1 MHAAQSVALP
11 VPDPFVALVAARAV
25 DEGVTAS
32 SYPGVRF
39 LRVSHPTFP
48 RKVAFLGPTLTVVA
62 QGRKRTR
69 VGDDALFYDA
79 SRCLVTIGEGC
90 DCSGS
95 VVEASKARPYLAV
108 HVEIPSDLV
117 AKTLHALADADAVP
131 AEDRTVAFVSLVDE
145 GLRVTVDRFLRA
157 IDDPLERRIVAPLIL
172 EELVFRLLRS
182 DAAALVR
189 QAVRRDRE
197 AASVEEA
204 MRYVRE
210 NLASAHAVDTLAR
223 HVHMSPSH
231 FAHRFRAVARVS
243 PMKYVKQAR
252 LFEAQ
257 RLLSLDDLRIGEV
270 AGRVGYESAAHFTR
284 DFKRHFGVT
293 PAAFARRLRP

>member
-1 MHAAQSVALP
+1 MYAARSVALP
-11 VPDPFVALVAARAV
+11 VPDPFAALVAARAV
-25 DEGVTAS
+25 EEGVTAS

-39 LRVSHPTFP
+39 LRVSQPTFP
-48 RKVAFLGPTLTVVA
+48 KKVVSLGPALTVVA

-69 VGDDALFYDA
+69 VGDEELSYDP

-90 DCSGS
+90 DCSGM
-95 VVEASKARPYLAV
+95 VVEASQARPYLAV

-117 AKTLHALADADAVP
+117 AKTLHALADADAAPV
-131 AEDRTVAFVSLVDE
+131 EDRTAAFVSLVDE
-145 GLRVTVDRFLRA
+145 GLRGTVDRFVRA

-189 QAVRRDRE
+189 RAVRRDRE
-197 AASVEEA
+197 TVSVEEA

-210 NLASAHAVDTLAR
+210 NLASVHAVDTLAR

-257 RLLSLDDLRIGEV
+257 RLLSLEGLRVGEV

-293 PAAFARRLRP
+293 PVAYARRLHA